1 MTKAGRIV
9 LLNGVGSVGKSSIAK
24 VLQQIT
30 ATPFLHV
37 AMDAF
42 IDMMP
47 PSMFEGPDGLTFETI
62 QEDGQPSVGIRTGP
76 VAARVFLG
84 MRFAIAAMAKHGNDL
99 IVDDVLLGRDQA
111 EYDEALAGL
120 TVHWV
125 GVFAPLDVLE
135 ARERER
141 KDRMIGLSRWQFDR
155 VHAGMRYDLEI
166 DTSEASAA
174 DCAMRIKQAF
184 NL

>member
-1 MTKAGRIV
+1 MTETGRIV
-9 LLNGVGSVGKSSIAK
+9 LLNGVGSAGKSSIAK
-24 VLQQIT
+24 ALQQIT
-30 ATPFLHV
+30 ATPFLHMS
-37 AMDAF
+37 MDAF

-47 PSMFEGPDGLTFETI
+47 ASMFEGPGGLTFDAI
-62 QEDGQPSVGIRTGP
+62 QEDGKPSVVIKTGP

-84 MRFAIAAMAKHGNDL
+84 MRFAIAAMARHGNDL

-135 ARERER
+135 AREKQRS
-141 KDRMIGLSRWQFDR
+141 DRMIGLSRWQFDR
-155 VHAGMRYDLEI
+155 VHQGIKYDLEI
-166 DTSEASAA
+166 DTSRSSPEECAA
-174 DCAMRIKQAF
+174 QIKQAF
-184 NL
+184 DL